1 MKTENFTQL
10 ISAITGRAFSIS
22 ARTDW
27 RNTAPAGETLEHEK
41 TYFVGMTLP
50 ITGITVG
57 FDWKTPKADEKMLR
71 SFISA
76 FTSKY
81 REPNP
86 ATYVSYEGVNRW
98 ESMTPEKR
106 EYAHFHHASHML
118 SKEILLAQ
126 VQARF
131 SCAEIETA
139 LNQWGFYET
148 EYGIGIFCFW
158 ETQFVRNAIGKMR
171 AYLFGLNVAT
181 REEYSDARWVYR
193 FRIEANREIHTS
205 LLKQFCQP

>member
-1 MKTENFTQL
+1 MVKGRTKISTAGKRTEGGYTL
-10 ISAITGRAFSIS
+10 IELVLVIVIVGVVLYIAAPKVRDDILNDSLRASV
-22 ARTDW
+22 RQ
-27 RNTAPAGETLEHEK
+27 
-41 TYFVGMTLP
+41 FVGL
-50 ITGITVG
+50 V
-57 FDWKTPKADEKMLR
+57 KELR
-71 SFISA
+71 QDAIREQIDYILHVDIGA
-76 FTSKY
+76 NRYWIETSD
-81 REPNP
+81 
-86 ATYVSYEGVNRW
+86 
-98 ESMTPEKR
+98 MTPEKR